1 MTAVLRAIALVRLRK
16 RPPTLSPYAAS
27 LRALGRLQSQD
38 RRSQ

>member
-1 MTAVLRAIALVRLRK
+1 MTFLRRAFLARLRK

-38 RRSQ
+38 RHSQ